1 MVPTTNFQALFERNA
16 LLKWVLSM
24 SMGGS
29 CSKKISLDEILQ
41 IQAQLQMILRAKLVT
56 IIAKE
61 LEHAFLMS

>member
-1 MVPTTNFQALFERNA
+1 
-16 LLKWVLSM
+16 M